1 MRRYTTG
8 LLVTGAILWGWGW
21 PLPAPN
27 FAQAQTAKQEV
38 EQEQDWQGL
47 PAGKGREET
56 FYLCVPCHS
65 LKLVTQQGL
74 SARRWNEAID
84 WMVAE
89 EEMPPLEADERKL
102 IVDYLTK
109 FYGED
114 RKARGG
120 KRRRRR

>member
-1 MRRYTTG
+1 MAG
-8 LLVTGAILWGWGW
+8 LCVTGAFLWGWA
-21 PLPAPN
+21 LPAPI
-27 FAQAQTAKQEV
+27 FAQAQTAKQSAE
-38 EQEQDWQGL
+38 EEQDWQGL
-47 PAGKGREET
+47 PAGEGREET
-56 FYLCVPCHS
+56 FYLCAPCHS

-74 SARRWNEAID
+74 SAKRWDEAID

-89 EEMPPLEADERKL
+89 QEMPALEANERKL
-102 IVDYLTK
+102 IVNYLAR